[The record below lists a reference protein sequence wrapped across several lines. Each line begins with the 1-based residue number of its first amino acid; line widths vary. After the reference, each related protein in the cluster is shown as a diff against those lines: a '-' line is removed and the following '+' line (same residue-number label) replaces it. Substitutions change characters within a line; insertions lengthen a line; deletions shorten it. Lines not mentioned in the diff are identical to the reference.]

1 MKYVKTTTVSIGKS
15 FFNSYEDEWDFCSD
29 EDSKTEEIIEADEW
43 PEDENHTVELPD
55 GREQVTT
62 MWYGPVKQQVNWCMD
77 FGLYT
82 FFIYLKVKIQY
93 NNNFLKKNK

>member
-15 FFNSYEDEWDFCSD
+15 FFNEYEDAWDFCSD
-29 EDSKTEEIIEADEW
+29 EDKVTHEVIEADKW
-43 PEDENHTVELPD
+43 PEDQNHTVALPD

-62 MWYGPVKQQVNWCMD
+62 VWYGPVKQQVNWCMD

-82 FFIYLKVKIQY
+82 FFTYLSVVRQIGM
-93 NNNFLKKNK
+93 F